1 MEKTDQRNYLERSHV
16 LSDLLSKSFSC
27 FLAQEVQPLLVKHT
41 FDVVRQLLQG
51 NGWVAVVRAGIRLR

>member
-16 LSDLLSKSFSC
+16 WSDLLSKSFSC
-27 FLAQEVQPLLVKHT
+27 FLSQEVQPLLVKHT
-41 FDVVRQLLQG
+41 LDVVRQMLQG